1 VTQLLEAEGLEIVE
15 PEVGELVTSFDMAGT
30 SLTLFWL
37 DEELERLW
45 AAPVDAPA
53 YRKGSVVPAEQLA
66 EADVVEE
73 SAADVPPSTPQ
84 SREVAVVAR
93 SAIDAIARVVDENVD
108 ELGRIDAVAG
118 DGDHGI
124 GMQRG
129 ARAAAAAA
137 AEALAAGAGAQ
148 TLLERA
154 ADAWADRAGGTSGA
168 LWGVA
173 LRAVAS
179 HLGDEIRPGAA
190 AVASGVQAA
199 KNGIMTFGKAEVGDK
214 TMVDALVP
222 FSDALSRE
230 VLAGAPLS
238 VAWSSAAD
246 AATSAAA
253 ATADLLPRM
262 GRARPHAEKSLGT
275 PDAGAYSFGLITQA
289 IAAVLAEGDA
299 GTTGEGPA
307 APSTAEQGETK

>member
-1 VTQLLEAEGLEIVE
+1 
-15 PEVGELVTSFDMAGT
+15 
-30 SLTLFWL
+30 
-37 DEELERLW
+37 
-45 AAPVDAPA
+45 
-53 YRKGSVVPAEQLA
+53 
-66 EADVVEE
+66 
-73 SAADVPPSTPQ
+73 
-84 SREVAVVAR
+84 
-93 SAIDAIARVVDENVD
+93 VDENVE

-129 ARAAAAAA
+129 SRAASAAA

-148 TLLERA
+148 TLIERA

-179 HLGDEIRPGAA
+179 HLGDQSRPEAA

-230 VLAGAPLS
+230 VMAGAPLA

-246 AATSAAA
+246 AAISAAA

-275 PDAGAYSFGLITQA
+275 PDAGAYSFGLITEA
-289 IAAVLAEGDA
+289 IAAVLAAGDA
-299 GTTGEGPA
+299 GATGAGSA
-307 APSTAEQGETK
+307 ASSAAEQGETK